1 MTDGDN
7 ADPGPLWCRLEMEGT
22 RIRRVNVMHASGEIL
37 LSWPPERFEPAILA
51 RMRAGQ
57 IRARF
62 VDTPLGRSIALI
74 DGGGRAFHTQPLG

>member
-1 MTDGDN
+1 VTDGDI
-7 ADPGPLWCRLEMEGT
+7 ADPGPLWCRLETEGT

-37 LSWPPERFEPAILA
+37 LSWPPERFEPADLA

-62 VDTPLGRSIALI
+62 VDGPDGPSISLV
-74 DGGGRAFHTQPLG
+74 DGAGRAFHTQPLG